1 MGGYTPPFPPCTPS
15 LRTAPRSQDRDRDLQ
30 LLINKPG
37 HHLSSLCGQS
47 SLKSNFVSEN
57 ERNEEASGVVHAA
70 TRSTVEG
77 SEGVRIPSASIL
89 AISLTLALP
98 RPCPFSVPTVLSL
111 HL

>member
-1 MGGYTPPFPPCTPS
+1 MGNAEYMGSDLLASDCDGYTPPFPPCTPS

-37 HHLSSLCGQS
+37 HHLSSL
-47 SLKSNFVSEN
+47 KSNFVSEN

-77 SEGVRIPSASIL
+77 SHA
-89 AISLTLALP
+89 
-98 RPCPFSVPTVLSL
+98 VLDLEHARTSR
-111 HL
+111 